1 MADPPPSSS
10 LLLDPPFADLFPDN
24 LSLPSDDLR
33 DLDLDFDFDDFSVDD
48 FLCSPEEPHHHASSH
63 PSAADGSAV
72 SSSSSLNQD
81 PPHLAARPC
90 SPESGDSSASG
101 VFVADR
107 GVKEER
113 ERAGWGLKRKME
125 TDDDGFSDGHADL
138 NLNNPGSNPRSS
150 KFRRSEEASS
160 PPDVGSGG
168 EVVEEKRRARLMRN
182 RESAQ
187 LSRQRKKQYV
197 EELED
202 KVKSMHSTINELN
215 TKISYIVAENA
226 SLRHQL
232 GGSGAPPAVY
242 PPPGAMAPVHF
253 PWVPGYGM
261 RPQGSQVPLVP
272 IPRLKPQQAAPTPKA
287 KKSESKKGERKTKK
301 VASASLLGLL
311 FFMLILGGAIPRVNR
326 WYEGNEADEGMSK
339 MKSLSQTK
347 GRIFSVRSRDSGP
360 NSTVLCSRKKGF
372 GEGGID
378 RVTGRRCEDVEAG
391 SRVKPMGSTSWSSP
405 GSEAVFTH
413 NSTENLP
420 AMLYVPRNG
429 KHVKIN
435 GNLIIHSVLA
445 SEKAMQQ
452 AKERQSLGK
461 EGKETGLAVAGNSMS
476 ALAISKPGKEVDQH
490 SRSYRKASNSD
501 DTYVNNLKA
510 TLADDGPMQQ
520 WFREGMAGPILSSG
534 MCTEVFQFDVSP
546 SSSSS
551 SIVPTNSII
560 NASSIVNA
568 SENLPPTSSHPR
580 KKRNRRIMYPE
591 PIPLRGTTT
600 ANNTEQFEKPSE
612 SSSNFHNPKPVSSV
626 VVSILADPREAGDG
640 ETDGRISPNSLSRIF
655 VVVLLDSVKYVTY
668 SCVLP
673 FKTSAPHLVN

>member
-1 MADPPPSSS
+1 MADPPPSS

-24 LSLPSDDLR
+24 LALPSSSDLR
-33 DLDLDFDFDDFSVDD
+33 DIDLEFDFDDFSVDD
-48 FLCSPEEPHHHASSH
+48 FLCSPEEPHHHAFSH
-63 PSAADGSAV
+63 PTAADGSAV

-81 PPHLAARPC
+81 PPHLAASPC
-90 SPESGDSSASG
+90 SPESGDSAASG

-113 ERAGWGLKRKME
+113 EKAGWGLKRKME
-125 TDDDGFSDGHADL
+125 TDDDGFSDGHPDP
-138 NLNNPGSNPRSS
+138 NLNNPRSNPRSS
-150 KFRRSEEASS
+150 KFRRSEEAIS
-160 PPDVGSGG
+160 PPVVGSGG

-187 LSRQRKKQYV
+187 LSRQRKKQFV
-197 EELED
+197 EELEE
-202 KVKSMHSTINELN
+202 KVRSMHSTINELN
-215 TKISYIVAENA
+215 TKISYIMAENA

-232 GGSGAPPAVY
+232 GGTGAPPAVY

-253 PWVPGYGM
+253 PWIPGYGL

-326 WYEGNEADEGMSK
+326 WYEGNEVDDGLSK

-391 SRVKPMGSTSWSSP
+391 PGVKPMGSTSC
-405 GSEAVFTH
+405 
-413 NSTENLP
+413 
-420 AMLYVPRNG
+420 
-429 KHVKIN
+429 
-435 GNLIIHSVLA
+435 
-445 SEKAMQQ
+445 EKAMQQ
-452 AKERQSLGK
+452 AKERKSLGK
-461 EGKETGLAVAGNSMS
+461 EGKETGLSVAGNSMS

-510 TLADDGPMQQ
+510 TLADGPMQQ

-534 MCTEVFQFDVSP
+534 MCTEVFQFDVSS

-600 ANNTEQFEKPSE
+600 ANNTEQFEKPTE
-612 SSSNFHNPKPVSSV
+612 SSNFHNPKPVSSV

-673 FKTSAPHLVN
+673 FKTSAAHLVN

>member
-10 LLLDPPFADLFPDN
+10 LLLDPPLADLFPDN
-24 LSLPSDDLR
+24 LSLPSSSDLR
-33 DLDLDFDFDDFSVDD
+33 DLDLEFDFDDFSVDD
-48 FLCSPEEPHHHASSH
+48 FLCSPEESHHHAPSH
-63 PSAADGSAV
+63 PSTADGSAV
-72 SSSSSLNQD
+72 SSSSLNQD
-81 PPHLAARPC
+81 PPHAAARPC
-90 SPESGDSSASG
+90 SPESGDSAASG

-113 ERAGWGLKRKME
+113 GKAGWGLKRKME
-125 TDDDGFSDGHADL
+125 TDDDGFSDGHADP
-138 NLNNPGSNPRSS
+138 NLNDPGSNPRSS
-150 KFRRSEEASS
+150 KFRRSEEPSS
-160 PPDVGSGG
+160 PADVGSGG

-187 LSRQRKKQYV
+187 LSRQRKKQHV
-197 EELED
+197 EELEE
-202 KVKSMHSTINELN
+202 KVRSMHSTINELN
-215 TKISYIVAENA
+215 TKVSYIMAENA
-226 SLRHQL
+226 RLRHQL
-232 GGSGAPPAVY
+232 GGNGAPPAVY
-242 PPPGAMAPVHF
+242 PPPGAIPPVHF
-253 PWVPGYGM
+253 PWIPGYGL
-261 RPQGSQVPLVP
+261 RPQGSQFPLVP
-272 IPRLKPQQAAPTPKA
+272 IPRLKPQQAAPAPKA
-287 KKSESKKGERKTKK
+287 KKSENKKGDRKTKK
-301 VASASLLGLL
+301 VASVSLLGLL
-311 FFMLILGGAIPRVNR
+311 FFMLLLGGAIPRVNR
-326 WYEGNEADEGMSK
+326 WYEGNRVDEGTSK

-360 NSTVLCSRKKGF
+360 NSTELCSRKKGF

-378 RVTGRRCEDVEAG
+378 RVTGRRCEAG

-405 GSEAVFTH
+405 GSEAVFTQ

-445 SEKAMQQ
+445 SEKAMRQ
-452 AKERQSLGK
+452 AKERQSPGE

-476 ALAISKPGKEVDQH
+476 ALAISKPGREVDQH

-501 DTYVNNLKA
+501 DSYVNDLKA
-510 TLADDGPMQQ
+510 TLADGPMHQ

-612 SSSNFHNPKPVSSV
+612 SSNFHDPKPVPSV
-626 VVSILADPREAGDG
+626 VVSILADPREAGGDG

>member
-1 MADPPPSSS
+1 MADPPPSS

-24 LSLPSDDLR
+24 LALPSSSDLR
-33 DLDLDFDFDDFSVDD
+33 DIDLEFDFDDFSVDD
-48 FLCSPEEPHHHASSH
+48 FLCSPEEPHHHAFSH
-63 PSAADGSAV
+63 PTAADGSAV

-81 PPHLAARPC
+81 PPHLAAHPC
-90 SPESGDSSASG
+90 SPESGDSAASG

-113 ERAGWGLKRKME
+113 EKAGWGLKRKME
-125 TDDDGFSDGHADL
+125 TDDDGFSDGHPHP
-138 NLNNPGSNPRSS
+138 NLNNPRSNPRSS
-150 KFRRSEEASS
+150 KFRRSEEAIS
-160 PPDVGSGG
+160 PPVVGSGG

-187 LSRQRKKQYV
+187 LSRQRKKQFV
-197 EELED
+197 EELEE
-202 KVKSMHSTINELN
+202 KVRSMHSTINELN
-215 TKISYIVAENA
+215 TKISYIMAENA

-232 GGSGAPPAVY
+232 GGTGAPPAVY
-242 PPPGAMAPVHF
+242 PPPGAMAPLHF
-253 PWVPGYGM
+253 PWIPGYGL

-326 WYEGNEADEGMSK
+326 WYEGNEVDDGLSK

-391 SRVKPMGSTSWSSP
+391 PGVKPMGSTSWSSP
-405 GSEAVFTH
+405 GSSL

-452 AKERQSLGK
+452 AKERKSLGK
-461 EGKETGLAVAGNSMS
+461 EGKETGLSVARNSMS

-510 TLADDGPMQQ
+510 TLADGPMQQ
-520 WFREGMAGPILSSG
+520 WFREGMAGEQIIPYLFIS
-534 MCTEVFQFDVSP
+534 VFGVL
-546 SSSSS
+546 
-551 SIVPTNSII
+551 
-560 NASSIVNA
+560 
-568 SENLPPTSSHPR
+568 E
-580 KKRNRRIMYPE
+580 
-591 PIPLRGTTT
+591 RGE
-600 ANNTEQFEKPSE
+600 AR
-612 SSSNFHNPKPVSSV
+612 PKLLVCE
-626 VVSILADPREAGDG
+626 LGD
-640 ETDGRISPNSLSRIF
+640 TLQ
-655 VVVLLDSVKYVTY
+655 
-668 SCVLP
+668 
-673 FKTSAPHLVN
+673 